1 MSRAIGA
8 QTLADGQ
15 RHMSDMET
23 ERAREA
29 AQDLVNLLSE
39 YELELTALEQD
50 TPGVAG
56 LRQAVGAALV
66 QVAYW
71 ISDHAEPAPTL
82 RTRH

>member
-1 MSRAIGA
+1 
-8 QTLADGQ
+8 
-15 RHMSDMET
+15 MSDIET

-29 AQDLVNLLSE
+29 ARDLVNLLSA

-50 TPGVAG
+50 TPGVAP
-56 LRQAVGAALV
+56 LRQAVGVALV

-71 ISDHAEPAPTL
+71 ISDHGAEPAPSL

>member
-1 MSRAIGA
+1 
-8 QTLADGQ
+8 
-15 RHMSDMET
+15 MSDIDT

-29 AQDLVNLLSE
+29 ARDLVNLLSA
-39 YELELTALEQD
+39 YELELTALERE
-50 TPGVAG
+50 TPGVAP

-71 ISDHAEPAPTL
+71 ISDQDLEPGPAT